1 MGRVVGGGGQEQ
13 KKQEDQVGS
22 YDSVQ
27 VRENQGTDRKSRKK
41 VVRSSQISITNYKYH
56 KYL

>member
-13 KKQEDQVGS
+13 KQQEDQVGS

-41 VVRSSQISITNYKYH
+41 VVRSSQISITNSKYR
-56 KYL
+56 K